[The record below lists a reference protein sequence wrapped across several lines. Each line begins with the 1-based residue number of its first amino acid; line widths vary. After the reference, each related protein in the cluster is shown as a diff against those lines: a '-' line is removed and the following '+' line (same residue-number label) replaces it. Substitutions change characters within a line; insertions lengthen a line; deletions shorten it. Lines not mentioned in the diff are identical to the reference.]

1 MDWSEYAK
9 EYTVH
14 YNLEDPKTN
23 HADTHYRYIG
33 AAILVASKEHGGL
46 CSLAKKY
53 TMS

>member
-9 EYTVH
+9 KYTVH
-14 YNLEDPKTN
+14 YNSGNPDY
-23 HADTHYRYIG
+23 AYTHYLYIG
-33 AAILVASKEHGGL
+33 AAILIASKEHGEL